1 MTLWYSRVQ
10 PATPLVTLAE
20 AKVHLRIP
28 STDTASDADI
38 TAKLAAAEEQV
49 FAKLGEAADPSW
61 NATTAPRTVRHAVLI
76 LLDAF
81 YERRGGDEGGE
92 DLRKALEVVDRL
104 LALYRDVS
112 VA

>member
-1 MTLWYSRVQ
+1 MTLSYSRVT
-10 PATPLVTLAE
+10 PASPLVTLAE

-28 STDTASDADI
+28 GTDSDADV
-38 TAKLAAAEEQV
+38 TKKLAAAEEYV
-49 FAKLGEAADPSW
+49 FANLGAAADPAWTS
-61 NATTAPRTVRHAVLI
+61 ATAPRMVRNAILI
-76 LLDAF
+76 VLDAF

-92 DLRKALEVVDRL
+92 DLRKALEVVYRA